1 MPTVPPEGSQL
12 TRGELV
18 ALGMTYGS
26 IGVAAAVVLVNG
38 GTDRWV
44 VILSAIVI
52 NAVTT
57 QFAYVAALSSGG
69 STVAAV
75 LSGWLVA
82 TRFGLLAA
90 AIGPRLWPGGW
101 RRLVASYA
109 VFDPN
114 TALATRE
121 TDDVVCR
128 RVFTVTT
135 LSMTVPWLVGS
146 AVGAMLADRLG
157 DPSRLGLDAV
167 LPAVLLAIIWP
178 QLRTSLGRLV
188 ALTAAA
194 VALGLVEITPG
205 GLPAIVAVGA
215 AGWAL
220 RSGGER

>member
-1 MPTVPPEGSQL
+1 MDPLVPEGSQL
-12 TRGELV
+12 TRGELI
-18 ALGMTYGS
+18 ALGLTYGS

-44 VILSAIVI
+44 VVASAFVI

-57 QFAYVAALSSGG
+57 QFAYVAALEGGG
-69 STVAAV
+69 SSVAAV

-101 RRLVASYA
+101 QRLLAAYT

-114 TALATRE
+114 TAVAARE
-121 TDDVVCR
+121 RDDGVCR
-128 RVFTVTT
+128 RVFVTAS
-135 LSMTVPWLVGS
+135 LSMTTPWFVGT
-146 AVGAMLADRLG
+146 AIGAALADHLG
-157 DPSRLGLDAV
+157 DPSRIGLDAV

-178 QLRTSLGRLV
+178 QLRTATGRLV

-194 VALGLVEITPG
+194 IALGLVEVTPG
-205 GLPAIVAVGA
+205 GVPAIAAVAA
-215 AGWAL
+215 TAWAL
-220 RSGGER
+220 RPGGDR